1 MANLVPSLHLAAVEA
16 ALEIG
21 RCDARHEHVVEVL
34 CDVERG
40 AVYIATNSADEE
52 CIEVFGLTDG
62 KGGAE

>member
-1 MANLVPSLHLAAVEA
+1 MPKLVPSLHLAAVEA
-16 ALEIG
+16 ALEI